1 MPWFVTGTLGRS
13 IDMALCF
20 SQGRNFSNNHVQP
33 QSSFSLSQ
41 SSHNIFPADI
51 HVLLPLFLTTE
62 FSQCHMHRYR
72 AIYQSMGH
80 FSAVTSLMENDTSQK
95 PLSRANT
102 VSARVGLVKPLPYPG
117 WDVDWL
123 YLVLVL
129 CRWTTVAVSGCVW
142 RPYLFQKTAFPC
154 APPHPPGSYI
164 LSVPSSMMFS
174 ELWCG
179 GGQYRCLLRVDHPT
193 TT

>member
-1 MPWFVTGTLGRS
+1 
-13 IDMALCF
+13 MALCL
-20 SQGRNFSNNHVQP
+20 SQGRNFSNNHLQP
-33 QSSFSLSQ
+33 QSSFSLPK

-51 HVLLPLFLTTE
+51 HVLLLFFLTTE

-72 AIYQSMGH
+72 AICQNMGH

-102 VSARVGLVKPLPYPG
+102 ASARVGLVKPLPYLG
-117 WDVDWL
+117 WDIDWL
-123 YLVLVL
+123 DLVLVL
-129 CRWTTVAVSGCVW
+129 YRWTTVAVSGCVW
-142 RPYLFQKTAFPC
+142 WPYLFQKTAFPC
-154 APPHPPGSYI
+154 APPHPAGSYI
-164 LSVPSSMMFS
+164 LSAPSSMMFF

-179 GGQYRCLLRVDHPT
+179 GGRYRCLLSVDHST